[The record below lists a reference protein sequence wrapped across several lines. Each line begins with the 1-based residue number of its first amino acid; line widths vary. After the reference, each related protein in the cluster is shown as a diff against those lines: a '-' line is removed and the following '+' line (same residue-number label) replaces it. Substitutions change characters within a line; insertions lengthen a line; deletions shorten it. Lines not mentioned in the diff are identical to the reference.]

1 MVTIWQAYVSANA
14 THLCFIFEEK
24 LSTSYYI
31 IVALRGGYEFIAE
44 LYAMTND
51 ELDVLLRCSLL
62 CYAPVL
68 FCSFFDGCL

>member
-1 MVTIWQAYVSANA
+1 MFLLNVL
-14 THLCFIFEEK
+14 HLTFFK
-24 LSTSYYI
+24 DNRSTSYYVI
-31 IVALRGGYEFIAE
+31 EALRGGRELLAE

-51 ELDVLLRCSLL
+51 ELDVLLNNSLL

>member
-1 MVTIWQAYVSANA
+1 MSFTSFVFKDNR
-14 THLCFIFEEK
+14 
-24 LSTSYYI
+24 STSYYVI
-31 IVALRGGYEFIAE
+31 EALRGGRELLAE

-51 ELDVLLRCSLL
+51 ELDVLLNSLL

>member
-1 MVTIWQAYVSANA
+1 MVNIWQTDVSANA

-31 IVALRGGYEFIAE
+31 IVALRGGCEFIAE
-44 LYAMTND
+44 FYAMTND
-51 ELDVLLRCSLL
+51 ELDVLLKCSLL

-68 FCSFFDGCL
+68 FCSFFGGCL